1 MIPNDFTNNSQLA
14 RLMLYEKHLSNSNVP
29 TRLIEAENEASLNIL
44 VASIGEIQVQISF
57 VPIPEDHY
65 QAIEIMQFFIE
76 LRAFSFGK
84 EAQETLCNALNQK
97 MALGKIL
104 LNSEGKMELR
114 YYAVV
119 EKGAPMEEVAFAEFF
134 ATFLTSVEFV
144 VEILSSGLP
153 IEGMLEKIKGY

>member
-1 MIPNDFTNNSQLA
+1 MTPNDFKHNSQLA
-14 RLMLYEKHLSNSNVP
+14 RLMLYEKHLSNNNVP

-65 QAIEIMQFFIE
+65 QAVEIMQFFIE
-76 LRAFSFGK
+76 LGSFSYP
-84 EAQETLCNALNQK
+84 EASLQTLCNALNQK
-97 MALGKIL
+97 MALGKVL
-104 LNSEGKMELR
+104 LNSDGKLELR

-119 EKGAPMEEVAFAEFF
+119 TKGEPMEEVAFAEFF

-144 VEILSSGLP
+144 VEIISSGLP
-153 IEGMLEKIKGY
+153 IEAMLEKIKGY